1 VKDKSKIKKNLS
13 FLFFIFLSTF
23 SKSEINFSST
33 QTFQDEKTVK
43 VIISIDSPKDLT
55 GGTIDIYEYQSAT
68 SMKNLLF
75 NLDFKKVDDSAYNLS
90 FEKINEVD
98 SPYIS
103 FTVQINDSRKDF
115 FIFLSDQGYESSLE
129 QIKANDLDLEFEIIE
144 ENVLEE
150 TIIPAEKIST
160 VWSMAESLNYDDLT
174 IYQVM
179 WSIFENNRSAFI
191 DDNINLIRNDIDIT
205 IPEIKLIKEI
215 DKAYARSSVR
225 EMIDTNTYE
234 TNQMLTLLAP
244 NKEELVIEEIEEIK
258 EIEEEVVQNFEI
270 QSQDEA
276 YLDPKDIIEFQTR
289 TIEIKGT
296 EEIETSNEE
305 FKNGI
310 SILQLLAVSIISLVV
325 GFLVAIFLIKRS
337 SSPAKDVTKNDG
349 DVSSMPKGLSIKN
362 DPFIQQFDLAISL
375 YEMKNFEKAKT
386 LLDEI
391 IEKAKNQK
399 LIQQATDL
407 RSKL

>member
-1 VKDKSKIKKNLS
+1 VQDKSKIKNIFS
-13 FLFFIFLSTF
+13 FFLLIFLSTF
-23 SKSEINFSST
+23 SFSEINFSST

-55 GGTIDIYEYQSAT
+55 ESTIDIYEYQSAI
-68 SMKNLLF
+68 SIKDLLF
-75 NLDFKKVDDSAYNLS
+75 NLDFKKVDDSSYNLS

-98 SPYIS
+98 SPYIL
-103 FTVQINDSRKDF
+103 FTVQINDRRKDF

-129 QIKANDLDLEFEIIE
+129 QIKANNLDLDFKIIE
-144 ENVLEE
+144 ENISEE
-150 TIIPAEKIST
+150 IIISAEKIST